1 MGCPAF
7 SFACEETQ
15 AKHPKTEQ
23 GVCKQAQVSV
33 TLSMGTHAVP
43 LAPEPWPPGS
53 QGAAGDSAEVQ
64 GDRCPALVLK
74 LPLEVTGATGV
85 HNYWPKTG
93 TCPEDSWVKVSL
105 RV

>member
-1 MGCPAF
+1 MGPGDGLPSLFICLQRNPGQTSGDRAGLL
-7 SFACEETQ
+7 Q
-15 AKHPKTEQ
+15 ASPSISDSEH
-23 GVCKQAQVSV
+23 GVR
-33 TLSMGTHAVP
+33 

-53 QGAAGDSAEVQ
+53 QDAAGDSAEGQ

-93 TCPEDSWVKVSL
+93 ACPEDSWV
-105 RV
+105 